1 MFRFFSAIVLA
12 IGICTNPLATLA
24 ADEIDFD
31 TIRHRLEEWR
41 GAIIN
46 LRMVWERRSLKMPNQ
61 AALPEWTVP
70 GSQQEYPLSSRNEW
84 IWTDRRMELL
94 ELGSFSSRDGRR
106 TSVTTEV
113 FNGQKEFA
121 FKASYAATSDGS
133 ETLKELLIYKTG
145 AGVPFSSSE
154 RLPLR
159 GLYWLGGAQWLPEK
173 LKEWTWTLEGI
184 EDVAGSRCARIAAV
198 DQTHRAPSLLRIKTL
213 WLDLEHDCL
222 VRRYRN
228 WTIPESGSGMDFL
241 VDEFQRLEEGIWFP
255 KRGRMQLQTDAE
267 PYENQLWEVT
277 EVAINQL
284 LDHQRFEPPAPQMGT
299 IVTDGDK
306 TYTFGDPRAAKASQE
321 PTNGAGELLNPT
333 SPVRSAQSLMSRGLA
348 LSGVVLV
355 VTLLCV
361 VAGFLFSRKT

>member
-1 MFRFFSAIVLA
+1 MLRLFSAITLA
-12 IGICTNPLATLA
+12 IGIWTIPLPTLA
-24 ADEIDFD
+24 ADEIDLD

-41 GAIIN
+41 REIVN
-46 LRMVWERRSLKMPNQ
+46 LRMVWERRSMKMPNQ

-70 GSQQEYPLSSRNEW
+70 GSQQEYPLSSRSEW

-113 FNGQKEFA
+113 FNGQKGIA
-121 FKASYAATSDGS
+121 FRASYDTPSDGA
-133 ETLKELLIYKTG
+133 ETLKDLLIYKTG
-145 AGVPFSSSE
+145 AGAPFVSSE

-173 LKEWTWTLEGI
+173 LMEWTWTFEGI
-184 EDVAGSRCARIAAV
+184 EDVAGSRCARIATV

-228 WTIPESGSGMDFL
+228 WTIPESGSGTDFM
-241 VDEFQRLEEGIWFP
+241 VDEFQRLEKGIWFP
-255 KRGRMQLQTDAE
+255 KRGRRQLQGSAE

-277 EVAINQL
+277 EVAINEL
-284 LDHQRFEPPAPQMGT
+284 LDHQRFEPPAPQIGT

-306 TYTFGDPRAAKASQE
+306 TYTYGEPRAAKAAGE
-321 PTNGAGELLNPT
+321 PTNGGGELLTPT
-333 SPVRSAQSLMSRGLA
+333 SSVRPAQSVMPRGLA